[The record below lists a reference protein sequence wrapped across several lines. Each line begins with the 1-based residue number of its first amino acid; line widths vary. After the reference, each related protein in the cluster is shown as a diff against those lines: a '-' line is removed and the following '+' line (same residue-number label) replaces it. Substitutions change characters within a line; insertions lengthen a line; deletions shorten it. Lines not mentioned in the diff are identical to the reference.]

1 MDQYLKD
8 SPSDYNLYQENSSNK
23 NEQQPS
29 GSIDFNANFD
39 EGDLYNDK
47 NNQANFTNDP
57 FTEASGNNQQNNFS
71 LNIEQPYH
79 SQIDDVQFPGIP
91 GTEFISN
98 TDDYSTSVNNEP
110 FLDEL
115 DNLNYPTE
123 TQNHIGQ
130 GSPYNTGLINP
141 SNNLDELISP
151 QNYNNDNNHQF
162 LDSQYFS
169 PPQAQRLN
177 FNSFQ
182 PSNSALSP
190 DASRHGSVSIPVQT
204 TNNFSGGSYLSPQT
218 NSFMSPNGTSFNNS
232 YDTLTSPNYESY
244 LNSPPQHGMHQRN
257 ISANLISSSIPNT
270 TNNYLSPSNNSN
282 MLGTSAPNQSDQSYN
297 SVNDDAPSRELTK
310 EEKLKRRKK
319 FHNEVERRRRD
330 LIKTRIK
337 ELSQLVPPSLL
348 NPQLV
353 AVQTLKNS
361 KLNTE
366 EINDLLASVKVKES
380 KPNKNTILNKSVVY
394 VKHLQYVIQEQER
407 ARAELELK
415 LQSLQLN
422 DSPEAKTNANFME
435 DFNQAQSQFI
445 KEDENFDPDE
455 FFSEIITGNEQS
467 NDKISF

>member
-8 SPSDYNLYQENSSNK
+8 SPSDYNLYYEDSTNQNGQPQSN
-23 NEQQPS
+23 
-29 GSIDFNANFD
+29 SIDFNSNFD
-39 EGDLYNDK
+39 EEDLYPQ
-47 NNQANFTNDP
+47 NNQNTFGNNTGNDP
-57 FTEASGNNQQNNFS
+57 FTDSNGDNQQNNFS
-71 LNIEQPYH
+71 LNIEQPYT
-79 SQIDDVQFPGIP
+79 SQIDDIQFPGIP
-91 GTEFISN
+91 GTEFIN
-98 TDDYSTSVNNEP
+98 NADDYSTSVNNEP

-123 TQNHIGQ
+123 THNHIGL
-130 GSPYNTGLINP
+130 GSPYNNVMINP

-151 QNYNNDNNHQF
+151 HNYNNNNQY

-182 PSNSALSP
+182 PSSSALSP
-190 DASRHGSVSIPVQT
+190 DVSRHGSVSIPVQT
-204 TNNFSGGSYLSPQT
+204 TNNFSGSYLSPQT

-232 YDTLTSPNYESY
+232 FDTLTSPNYESY
-244 LNSPPQHGMHQRN
+244 LNSPPQHSTHQRN
-257 ISANLISSSIPNT
+257 ISASLMSSSIPNSA
-270 TNNYLSPSNNSN
+270 NNYLSPPTNSN

-330 LIKTRIK
+330 LIKSRIK

-407 ARAELELK
+407 ATAELELK
-415 LQSLQLN
+415 LLSLQVN
-422 DSPEAKTNANFME
+422 DSQETKPNANFME

-445 KEDENFDPDE
+445 KEEDNFDPDE

-467 NDKISF
+467 NDKLNF